1 MTEEEIFHE
10 ALARSRPEERSAYL
24 EQACAGDPALRAS
37 IEALLRANM
46 GASGFLDSPAAASM
60 ATGDEPITE
69 GPGTVIGPYKL
80 LEQIGEGGFGVVF
93 LAEQTQPVR
102 RKVALKILKPGMD
115 TKQVIAR
122 FEAERQA
129 LALMDHPN
137 IAQVYDGGT
146 TASGRPF
153 FIMELVKG
161 VPITAFCD
169 QNQLTPPQR
178 LELFIPVCQ
187 AVQHAHQKGIIHRD
201 LKPSNVLVTV
211 HDTTPVVKVID
222 FGVAKAL
229 GQELRDKSLFT
240 GFTQMIGT
248 PLYMSPEQAGQGG
261 LDIDTRSD
269 IYSLGVLLYEL
280 LTGTTPF
287 DQERLK
293 TLGYDEIRRVIR
305 EEEPPKPS
313 TRFSTL
319 GPAAAT
325 VSANRQSDPR
335 RLSRLCRGELDW
347 IVMKALEKD
356 RNRRYESASAF
367 AADAQ
372 RYLYDEPVQACPPS
386 AWYRF
391 RKFARRNR
399 AALVAASALTL
410 AVLLAVVGL
419 AVNNW
424 LVTREK
430 EAKEA
435 ALGRAVR
442 EKERADQNL
451 ARARKAVKEYLVKI
465 SDNPHLNSADFLSLR
480 KELLET
486 ALPFYLEFVRQSQED
501 PDLEAER
508 GMAYGDLAS
517 LRRDTGD
524 LKQALA
530 DLGEA
535 EKVFRRLTETFA
547 EKPAYRGALA
557 LTLIG
562 RGDTLDDLGRFD
574 QAEHAYRQA
583 VEMFDRLASEQP
595 NVSKHREFLA
605 QAAGDLGLL
614 LENLGRKDEADTM
627 FRRAITVRE
636 QLMEEQPEALKIW
649 GALAQTWVN
658 RGVLFHVERRMEDAM
673 KAFQKALELLQPDP
687 AAERTGE
694 SALPAKYQQIRVQA
708 LNNLGLLNRAEHR
721 LPDAE
726 KAFREA
732 LAVRQKLADTFPSVP
747 RYRRQLA
754 GSFSNL
760 GLLLSDLRRPE
771 DAQAAYQKAIDLYER
786 LAADFPAAPV
796 YAISLAGTYSNLG
809 RLLGDRG
816 QLEQSLPWLTKS
828 VDILDATFRK
838 DSRLV
843 KAREALLIASWT
855 RAMTLCGLK
864 RFSQAVPDWD
874 RAVELDDGRYAN
886 ELRLKRASTFLNLKD
901 HVRAT
906 ADAQAVADSPKATGQ
921 DLYNAAGVYAICG
934 RFAHED
940 GPLAESYAERAVR
953 LLRQAL
959 AKGYQKPAR
968 LKTDSDLDALRSR
981 ADFQDLVR
989 SLLEK
994 AKRE

>member
-1 MTEEEIFHE
+1 MSEEEIFHE
-10 ALARSRPEERSAYL
+10 ALARALPEERSAYL

-37 IEALLRANM
+37 VEALLRANV
-46 GASGFLDSPAAASM
+46 GASGFLDGPAAALM
-60 ATGDEPITE
+60 ATTDEPITE

-102 RKVALKILKPGMD
+102 RKVALKVLKPGMD
-115 TKQVIAR
+115 TRQVVAR

-146 TASGRPF
+146 TASSRPF

-161 VPITAFCD
+161 MPITAFCD
-169 QNQLTPPQR
+169 QQQLPPRQR

-201 LKPSNVLVTV
+201 LKPSNVLVSV
-211 HDTTPVVKVID
+211 HDTVPVVKVID

-229 GQELRDKSLFT
+229 GQELTDKSLFT

-248 PLYMSPEQAGQGG
+248 PLYMSPEQAGQSG

-287 DQERLK
+287 AQERLK
-293 TLGYDEIRRVIR
+293 TLGYDELRRVIR
-305 EEEPPKPS
+305 EEEPPRPS
-313 TRFSTL
+313 ARLSTL

-325 VSANRQSDPR
+325 VSAARRSDPR
-335 RLSRLCRGELDW
+335 RLSQLCRGELDW

-367 AADAQ
+367 AADVQ
-372 RYLYDEPVQACPPS
+372 RYLHDEPVQACPPS

-399 AALVAASALTL
+399 ASLVAASALTL
-410 AVLLAVVGL
+410 TVLVAVVGL

-430 EAKEA
+430 KAKEA
-435 ALGRAVR
+435 ALERAVR
-442 EKERADQNL
+442 ERERADQNL
-451 ARARKAVKEYLVKI
+451 MRARKAVKEYLIKI
-465 SDNPHLNSADFLSLR
+465 SDNPHLNSADFHSLR

-508 GMAYGDLAS
+508 AAAYGDLAS

-535 EKVFRRLTETFA
+535 ERIFRRLTETFP

-557 LTLIG
+557 QTLIG
-562 RGDTLDDLGRFD
+562 RGDLLDSLGRFD
-574 QAEHAYRQA
+574 QAEYAYRQA
-583 VEMFDRLASEQP
+583 VAMFDRLASEQP

-605 QAAGDLGLL
+605 QATDDLGLL

-627 FRRAITVRE
+627 FRRSIALRE
-636 QLMEEQPEALKIW
+636 HLLEEQPKALKIR

-658 RGVLFHVERRMEDAM
+658 RGTLFHVRRQMEDAT
-673 KAFQKALELLQPDP
+673 KAFQKALELLQPDVV
-687 AAERTGE
+687 AERTGE
-694 SALPAKYQQIRVQA
+694 SALPAKYQQIRAQA
-708 LNNLGLLNRAEHR
+708 WNNLGILYRQEHR
-721 LPDAE
+721 LTDAE
-726 KAFREA
+726 QAYREA
-732 LAVRQKLADTFPSVP
+732 LAVKQKLADTFPSVP

-760 GLLLSDLRRPE
+760 GVLLSDLQRPE
-771 DAQAAYQKAIDLYER
+771 DAQTAYQKAIGLYER

-796 YAISLAGTYSNLG
+796 YTIALAGTYTNMG
-809 RLLGDRG
+809 RLLGDG
-816 QLEQSLPWLTKS
+816 GKLEQSLPWLTKS
-828 VDILDATFRK
+828 ITVLDAALRK
-838 DSRLV
+838 DSRLA
-843 KAREALLIASWT
+843 KARTSLFAASWT
-855 RAMTLCGLK
+855 RAVTLCGLK

-874 RAVELDDGRYAN
+874 RAIELDDGRYAN

-906 ADAQAVADSPKATGQ
+906 ADAQAVAESPKATGQ
-921 DLYNAAGVYAICG
+921 DLYNAAGVYAICS

-940 GPLAESYAERAVR
+940 SPLAESYAGRAVR

-959 AKGYQKPAR
+959 AKGYKDPAR

-989 SLLEK
+989 SLPEK
-994 AKRE
+994 AKME